1 MFYMIQPPIF
11 VIILALLLC
20 ISGIWGLLLI
30 DAIRK
35 KDKGKKKLFSILV
48 FVTLLPVICFYA
60 YLKFSFYYM

>member
-20 ISGIWGLLLI
+20 MAGIWGLLLI

-35 KDKGKKKLFSILV
+35 KDNSKKRFFAILII
-48 FVTLLPVICFYA
+48 VTLIPVICFYV
-60 YLKFSFYYM
+60 YLKISFYYM